1 MARKLIPLAISYDF
15 DGTLAPGNMQEHGF
29 LPAVGVPKKKF
40 WREVTA
46 LSKQHRGDNIL
57 IYMGLMLEK
66 AQASHTPVRRSDFR
80 ALGRQVK
87 LFHGVETWFKRI
99 SAYGRQRGV
108 KVDHYLI
115 SSGLREIVEGTKIHR
130 HFKEMYASTFWYSHN
145 GIAMWPALALNYTT
159 KTQYLFR
166 INKGNLLVY
175 DHSKI
180 NDYVPQSDRPVPF
193 QNMVFIGDGE
203 TDIPC
208 FRLIKDQGGHS
219 IAVYKP
225 HTAKA
230 RAASKKLK
238 RDGRIHFLAPADYA
252 AGKSLERIV
261 MSVIDKIV
269 ADARLAE
276 FGK

>member
-1 MARKLIPLAISYDF
+1 MPKKLTPLAIAYDF

-29 LPAVGVPKKKF
+29 LPAVGVTKKAF
-40 WREVTA
+40 WKEVYA
-46 LSKQHRGDNIL
+46 QSKQHQGDNIL

-66 AQASHTPVRRSDFR
+66 AQASHTPVRRADFN
-80 ALGRQVK
+80 ALGAQLR
-87 LFHGVETWFKRI
+87 LFRGVETWFKRI
-99 SAYGRQRGV
+99 SDYGRQRGI
-108 KVDHYLI
+108 KVEHYLI
-115 SSGLREIVEGTKIHR
+115 SSGLREIVEGTKIFK
-130 HFKEMYASTFWYSHN
+130 HFDAIFASTFWYSHN
-145 GIAMWPALALNYTT
+145 GVAMWPALALNYTT

-180 NDYVPQSDRPVPF
+180 NDYVPQSERPVPF
-193 QNMVFIGDGE
+193 ENMVFIGDGE

-230 RAASKKLK
+230 LQASKRLR
-238 RDGRIHFLAPADYA
+238 RDGRINFLAPADYA
-252 AGKSLERIV
+252 AKRPLERIV
-261 MSVIDKIV
+261 RGIIDKV
-269 ADARLAE
+269 AADNQLLQLN
-276 FGK
+276 K